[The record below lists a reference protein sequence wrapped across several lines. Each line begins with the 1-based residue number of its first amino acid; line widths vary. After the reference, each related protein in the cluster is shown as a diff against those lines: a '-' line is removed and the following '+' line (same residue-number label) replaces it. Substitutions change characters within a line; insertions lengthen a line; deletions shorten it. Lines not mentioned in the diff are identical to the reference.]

1 MVYNKDT
8 KGDYN
13 MDIGEKIKTA
23 RIAKGMT
30 QAELGELLGVQKSA
44 VAKYEKGRVVN
55 IKRSTLK
62 KMSDILG
69 LHPAELIS
77 EEEQKNND
85 IQADIVIRMRTDTEF
100 METVE
105 MLNALNPQKL
115 PAVKQFLS
123 VL

>member
-1 MVYNKDT
+1 
-8 KGDYN
+8 
-13 MDIGEKIKTA
+13 MDIGEKIRTA

-77 EEEQKNND
+77 EDEQKNND

-105 MLNALNPQKL
+105 MLNALSPQKL